1 MNQLRKTRPD
11 PHRGHF
17 RRTPRQSIS
26 HNDAGSP
33 AGGGPVV
40 IGRGYRRPVECLP
53 QRRRLAALGGVVG
66 PAAFLAAWALLG
78 RRGAGYSPADDA
90 ISRLAATG
98 APDRYV
104 MTAGLVALGTGL
116 PLYGSAL
123 RATLSGPAWLCAT
136 ATGLATLG
144 VASFP
149 LGSPTPD
156 RIHGVLAG
164 IGYATLAATPLA
176 AAAPLARSGRTGW
189 ARLSAVAGLVSG
201 ASLLATVAGP
211 GSGLFQRLG
220 LTAGHAWVVA
230 SAVDILRTTGRGAP
244 GAGRRSGARRP

>member
-1 MNQLRKTRPD
+1 MER
-11 PHRGHF
+11 
-17 RRTPRQSIS
+17 
-26 HNDAGSP
+26 
-33 AGGGPVV
+33 
-40 IGRGYRRPVECLP
+40 LP

-66 PAAFLAAWALLG
+66 PAVFVTAWALLG
-78 RRGAGYSPADDA
+78 RRLPGYSPVDDA
-90 ISRLAATG
+90 ISRLAAGG

-104 MTAGLVALGTGL
+104 MTAGLVALGAGL

-123 RATLSGPAWLCAT
+123 RATLSGPAWACAT

-156 RIHGVLAG
+156 RIHGVFAG

-189 ARLSAVAGLVSG
+189 ARLSAAAGLVSG

-230 SAVDILRTTGRGAP
+230 SALDILRTTGQGATR
-244 GAGRRSGARRP
+244 AGRQAGGRRH

>member
-1 MNQLRKTRPD
+1 LNQLRKTRPD
-11 PHRGHF
+11 PQRGHF
-17 RRTPRQSIS
+17 RRTPRHSIRHS
-26 HNDAGSP
+26 DAGAR
-33 AGGGPVV
+33 AGAGPVV
-40 IGRGYRRPVECLP
+40 TGRGYRRPVEHPP

-66 PAAFLAAWALLG
+66 PAVFVTAWALLG
-78 RRGAGYSPADDA
+78 RRLPGYSPVDDA
-90 ISRLAATG
+90 ISRLAAGG

-123 RATLSGPAWLCAT
+123 RATLSGPAWACAT

-156 RIHGVLAG
+156 RIHGVFAG

-189 ARLSAVAGLVSG
+189 ARLSAAAGLVSG

-230 SAVDILRTTGRGAP
+230 SALDILRTTGQGATR
-244 GAGRRSGARRP
+244 AGRQAGGRRH